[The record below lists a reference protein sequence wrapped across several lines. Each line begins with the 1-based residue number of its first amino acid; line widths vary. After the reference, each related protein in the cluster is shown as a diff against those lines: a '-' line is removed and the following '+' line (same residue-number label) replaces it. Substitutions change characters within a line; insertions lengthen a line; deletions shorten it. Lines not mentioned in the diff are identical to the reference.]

1 MWRAIAAL
9 AGVLSGCATAPEPV
23 HHAGRKERELCCCNP
38 APPEWERRE
47 RLQAEVIENAH
58 QNCAAGAAARGGYG
72 EVRVVVRRGSDGAPL
87 IETEVD
93 AVHSAKLT
101 DDDRLCVRSETEH
114 ALESLGKESGPEDL
128 WKHLG
133 AEAIFFVGFARPAP
147 NPEF

>member
-1 MWRAIAAL
+1 MQAN
-9 AGVLSGCATAPEPV
+9 VVETADQ
-23 HHAGRKERELCCCNP
+23 H
-38 APPEWERRE
+38 
-47 RLQAEVIENAH
+47 
-58 QNCAAGAAARGGYG
+58 CAAGAAARGGYG
-72 EVRVVVRRGSDGAPL
+72 EVRVVVRRGSEGAPL

-93 AVHSAKLT
+93 AVHSAGLT
-101 DDDRLCVRSETEH
+101 DDDRLCVRAETEH

>member
-23 HHAGRKERELCCCNP
+23 HHKEP
-38 APPEWERRE
+38 APLCGGDLAGTEWWGQD
-47 RLQAEVIENAH
+47 RLQAYVVQTAD

-72 EVRVVVRRGSDGAPL
+72 EVRVVVRRGSEGAPL

-93 AVHSAKLT
+93 AVHSAGLT
-101 DDDRLCVRSETEH
+101 DDDRLCVRAETEH